1 MNKQLNLA
9 DKGIEILFK
18 GLYRPLCLYALHYVK
33 DTEAAEDV
41 VQDAFMAYWNR
52 SRGDSV
58 PVSPRASL
66 YTSVRNICI
75 DILRKKAPDQI
86 DLDKI
91 PIDTESVITDEEAQ
105 ARSGAEAR
113 LWTAIDRLPAQRRQL
128 LLMSKRDG
136 LTYSEIASE
145 LGLSVFTVR
154 NQISRALSSL
164 RKDTGLNL
172 KTILF
177 LLG

>member
-1 MNKQLNLA
+1 
-9 DKGIEILFK
+9 
-18 GLYRPLCLYALHYVK
+18 
-33 DTEAAEDV
+33 
-41 VQDAFMAYWNR
+41 
-52 SRGDSV
+52 
-58 PVSPRASL
+58 
-66 YTSVRNICI
+66 
-75 DILRKKAPDQI
+75 
-86 DLDKI
+86 
-91 PIDTESVITDEEAQ
+91 
-105 ARSGAEAR
+105 
-113 LWTAIDRLPAQRRQL
+113 
-128 LLMSKRDG
+128 MSKRDG

>member
-18 GLYRPLCLYALHYVK
+18 GLYRPLCLYALHYVE
-33 DTEAAEDV
+33 DIDAAEDI
-41 VQDAFMAYWNR
+41 VQEAFLAYWKH
-52 SRGDSV
+52 SQVSSA
-58 PVSPRASL
+58 PVSPKAYL
-66 YTSVRNICI
+66 YTSVRNFCI

-105 ARSGAEAR
+105 ARSESEAR
-113 LWTAIDRLPAQRRQL
+113 LWSAIDRLPAQRRQL

-164 RKDTGLNL
+164 RKDTGLKL